1 MSQQDV
7 GFFIRLRFMDTG
19 DTKQLLKVALIQ
31 TELYWKQ
38 KDANRAMF
46 EELIENLGQQVDM
59 IILPEMFTT
68 GFTMEAEEVAEPTN
82 FHTLKWMKQIAAQ
95 KQALVT
101 GSIVVKEGENYFN
114 RLLWA
119 YPDGNFGYYDKRHLF
134 RMADEDAHYT
144 MGKERVIFEWKGWK
158 ILPQVCY
165 DLRFP
170 VWSRNN
176 VDEDKLTY
184 DFVYYVA
191 NWPAPRV
198 SAWNILLQ
206 ARAVEN
212 LAYAAGVN
220 RIGKDGNRVTYVGSS
235 AAYNFKGEVLGLC
248 NDEDK
253 SIIVTLDKAALTQY
267 REKFPA
273 WLDSDDFSIH
283 VK

>member
-1 MSQQDV
+1 MKSNE
-7 GFFIRLRFMDTG
+7 
-19 DTKQLLKVALIQ
+19 TKPLLEVALFQ

-46 EELIENLGQQVDM
+46 EELIEKLEKPVDM

-82 FHTLKWMKQIAAQ
+82 FHTLKWMRQIAGQ

-101 GSIVVKEGENYFN
+101 GSIVVKEGTNYYN
-114 RLLWA
+114 RLLWV
-119 YPDGNFGYYDKRHLF
+119 YPDGSYGYYDKRHLF

-144 MGKERVIFEWKGWK
+144 MGKERKFFEWKGWK
-158 ILPQVCY
+158 IMPQVCY

-170 VWSRNN
+170 VWSRNR
-176 VDEDKLTY
+176 VEGDQMAY
-184 DFVYYVA
+184 DFVYFVA
-191 NWPAPRV
+191 NWPKPRV
-198 SAWNILLQ
+198 SAWDVLLQ

-212 LAYAAGVN
+212 LAYSAGVN
-220 RIGKDGNRVTYVGSS
+220 RIGQDGNQVPYVGHTG
-235 AAYNFKGEVLGLC
+235 AYNFKGEVLGHC
-248 NDEDK
+248 GDEEK
-253 SIIVTLDKAALTQY
+253 SLIITLDKTALSNY

-273 WLDSDDFSIH
+273 WLDADVFDIE

>member
-1 MSQQDV
+1 MLVFLLEHYFMNSQENQQ
-7 GFFIRLRFMDTG
+7 F
-19 DTKQLLKVALIQ
+19 LKVALIQ
-31 TELYWKQ
+31 TELYWKE

-46 EELIENLGQQVDM
+46 EELIENLGQDVDM
-59 IILPEMFTT
+59 IVLPEMFTT

-101 GSIVVKEGENYFN
+101 GSIVVKEGGDYYN
-114 RLLWA
+114 RLLWV
-119 YPDGNFGYYDKRHLF
+119 YPDGNYGFYDKRHLF

-144 MGKERVIFEWKGWK
+144 MGKERKVFEWKGWK
-158 ILPQVCY
+158 IMPQVCY

-170 VWSRNN
+170 VWSRNLVKEN
-176 VDEDKLTY
+176 EMAY
-184 DFVYYVA
+184 DFVYFVA

-198 SAWNILLQ
+198 SAWDILLQ
-206 ARAVEN
+206 ARAIEN

-220 RIGKDGNRVTYVGSS
+220 RIGQDGNKVPYVGHS
-235 AAYNFKGEVLGLC
+235 AAYNFKGEVLGHC
-248 NDEDK
+248 RDEDK
-253 SIIVTLDKAALTQY
+253 AIIITLDKTALTAY

-273 WLDSDDFSIH
+273 WLDADDFSIQ